1 MDENK
6 VQRKRLRERFLT
18 KKAILIILIALV
30 VIGVGGTSA
39 VVKASDN
46 PQFCTLC
53 HNMQPMYDS
62 YHDSN
67 LLANSHAKAEVKCH
81 DCHESSLS
89 IQTEEGIKYITGNYE
104 SPMKTREFPKE
115 MCLKCHNYND
125 VKAKT
130 VFPEDNGS
138 NPHDSHN
145 GDLECYT
152 CHKMHEPSKALCM
165 DCHQFSWLNKLPA
178 YFEQKK

>member
-1 MDENK
+1 MEDDIVEK
-6 VQRKRLRERFLT
+6 KKFKKRLLN
-18 KKAILIILIALV
+18 KKVILIILIAF
-30 VIGVGGTSA
+30 VIVGTGGTA
-39 VVKASDN
+39 AIVKASDN

-67 LLANSHAKAEVKCH
+67 LLANSHAKAGVKCH

-89 IQTEEGIKYITGNYE
+89 IQAEEGMKYITGNYE
-104 SPMKTREFPKE
+104 SPMKTREFPQE
-115 MCLKCHNYND
+115 MCLKCHNYDD

-130 VFPEDNGS
+130 NFDES

-145 GDLECYT
+145 GELQCYT
-152 CHKMHEPSKALCM
+152 CHKMHEPSQVLCTQ
-165 DCHQFSWLNKLPA
+165 CHNFSWMNNLPG
-178 YFEQKK
+178 YFQTK

>member
-1 MDENK
+1 METDIVEK
-6 VQRKRLRERFLT
+6 KKFRERFKS
-18 KKAILIILIALV
+18 KKVLLIILMAFV
-30 VIGVGGTSA
+30 VIGIGGTAA

-62 YHDSN
+62 YHNSN
-67 LLANSHAKAEVKCH
+67 LLANSHAKAGVKCH

-89 IQTEEGIKYITGNYE
+89 IQTEEGMKYITGNYE

-115 MCLKCHNYND
+115 MCLKCHNYDD

-130 VFPEDNGS
+130 NFEES

-145 GDLECYT
+145 GDLQCYT
-152 CHKMHEPSKALCM
+152 CHKMHEPSKVLCTQ
-165 DCHQFSWLNKLPA
+165 CHSFSWMNKLPS
-178 YFEQKK
+178 YFQANQ